1 MTDINFQDLY
11 AIINQIWSICKKSYT
26 LHNSFFG
33 SLGVQLINI
42 TNSFQG
48 PVKVPPMNRN
58 IVNGNSASSSR
69 SSKPSSNVK
78 SEKESGYESFQEYP
92 GDSFEK
98 VSFVT
103 ARKTSRKIYFQPRP
117 RDNFRINST
126 SAISNDVIFRN
137 LKFQSQ
143 KLHRLE
149 IFYLQNW
156 PKSKS

>member
-1 MTDINFQDLY
+1 
-11 AIINQIWSICKKSYT
+11 
-26 LHNSFFG
+26 
-33 SLGVQLINI
+33 
-42 TNSFQG
+42 
-48 PVKVPPMNRN
+48 MNRN

-103 ARKTSRKIYFQPRP
+103 ARKTSR
-117 RDNFRINST
+117 

-137 LKFQSQ
+137 LKF
-143 KLHRLE
+143 
-149 IFYLQNW
+149 
-156 PKSKS
+156 